1 MKFEWDDFKNLN
13 NIKKHGI
20 PFDYAMLVFD
30 DEYRLEE
37 YDYEHSD
44 DEDRY
49 NIIGMVD
56 EILFVVVTY
65 RGENA
70 IRIISARQATK
81 EEKRRYEKWLLLQ

>member
-1 MKFEWDDFKNLN
+1 M
-13 NIKKHGI
+13 
-20 PFDYAMLVFD
+20 FD

-65 RGENA
+65 RSENA